1 MRTLRRPMFRMG
13 GSAGQGITSGLDK
26 PKRGLVDEP
35 GKYSQTLDDMKL
47 KDLGDSS
54 IGDLQRISQMS
65 RPKETYKDRD
75 DFLINLGLDLVSRPA
90 SSNII
95 STVGAAAKD
104 PFKQF
109 QAGQAKKQQSQAE
122 SESDLFKTLV
132 GAQAKIMG
140 SEGGG
145 KLFSKQQAADAVS
158 SLMGEWQKLRDRQEE
173 MDPRE
178 FEDEKAKIFGQIQQ
192 YQKENPA
199 LSSLFSDKDFTASVK
214 SKIKTSLKSSQ
225 KLMTVPNPEG
235 EGTIEITEAQYYADK
250 RNADKLQEEIGK
262 RFLEY
267 YNNMMMFGAGAVAKA
282 AEGGRIGYKRGMAV
296 VQDDERTN
304 YQNGM
309 TAMPAAGD
317 MMQATGDMGPQDDSA
332 PEELTNELT
341 FEELRQRLPQ
351 EIGDDIINLIL
362 SSAEAME
369 DFATIQTEDDIST
382 FNKKYGVNLVL
393 PSEG

>member
-13 GSAGQGITSGLDK
+13 GSANEGITSGLDK

-35 GKYSQTLDDMKL
+35 GKYSQSLEDIMQSADKIVQ
-47 KDLGDSS
+47 S
-54 IGDLQRISQMS
+54 R

-75 DFLINLGLDLVSRPA
+75 DFLINLGLDLVSRPP

-95 STVGAAAKD
+95 STIGQSAKG

-109 QAGQAKKQQSQAE
+109 QTAQATKRKTQAE
-122 SESDLFKTLV
+122 SESDLFNTLV
-132 GAQAKIMG
+132 GAGAKVMG
-140 SEGGG
+140 SEGGSQMFATRDKANDIESTMTTIFDLEKRQAEG
-145 KLFSKQQAADAVS
+145 EDVTQELEKKRARLRQISKADPIGQALLQQTEFVDKL
-158 SLMGEWQKLRDRQEE
+158 L
-173 MDPRE
+173 
-178 FEDEKAKIFGQIQQ
+178 KAI
-192 YQKENPA
+192 QKELMQEVIDDPNNPG
-199 LSSLFSDKDFTASVK
+199 
-214 SKIKTSLKSSQ
+214 SKIPKYIGGKSNLELLKESRRRFDLFFQTQPKTPDDR
-225 KLMTVPNPEG
+225 VPE
-235 EGTIEITEAQYYADK
+235 
-250 RNADKLQEEIGK
+250 
-262 RFLEY
+262 
-267 YNNMMMFGAGAVAKA
+267 

>member
-13 GSAGQGITSGLDK
+13 GSANEGITSGLDK
-26 PKRGLVDEP
+26 PKRGLVNEP
-35 GKYSQTLDDMKL
+35 GSYAGRDIMDSVPEIEKYMES
-47 KDLGDSS
+47 
-54 IGDLQRISQMS
+54 R

-75 DFLINLGLDLVSRPA
+75 DFLINLGLDMVSRSP
-90 SSNII
+90 SGNII
-95 STVGAAAKD
+95 STIGESAKG
-104 PFKQF
+104 PFKQY
-109 QAGQAKKQQSQAE
+109 QAGQAQKRKTQSE
-122 SESDLFKTLV
+122 SESDLFNTLI
-132 GAQAKIMG
+132 GAQGKALG
-140 SEGGG
+140 SEGAGNG
-145 KLFSKQQAADAVS
+145 WLKQWEFQQIPVLNKTIRDLGAKEKNGTISEQESLDLESARNQKSEIVEIDEITSNVIKNNKYLFD
-158 SLMGEWQKLRDRQEE
+158 
-173 MDPRE
+173 
-178 FEDEKAKIFGQIQQ
+178 DEKAR
-192 YQKENPA
+192 
-199 LSSLFSDKDFTASVK
+199 LFSADQQTDDPKYKNTKDLQLEIDA
-214 SKIKTSLKSSQ
+214 LKSLRQ
-225 KLMTVPNPEG
+225 
-235 EGTIEITEAQYYADK
+235 
-250 RNADKLQEEIGK
+250 R
-262 RFLEY
+262 
-267 YNNMMMFGAGAVAKA
+267 FGAAD
-282 AEGGRIGYKRGMAV
+282 GGRIGYKRGMAV

-351 EIGDDIINLIL
+351 EIGDDIVNLIL

>member
-1 MRTLRRPMFRMG
+1 MRTLKRPMFRMG
-13 GSAGQGITSGLDK
+13 GSANEGITSGLDK
-26 PKRGLVDEP
+26 PKRGLVNEP
-35 GKYSQTLDDMKL
+35 GSYAGKDIMDYVPEIEKYMES
-47 KDLGDSS
+47 
-54 IGDLQRISQMS
+54 R

-75 DFLINLGLDLVSRPA
+75 DFLINLGLDMVSRSP

-95 STVGAAAKD
+95 STIGESAKG
-104 PFKQF
+104 PFKQY
-109 QAGQAKKQQSQAE
+109 QAGQAQKRKTQAE
-122 SESDLFKTLV
+122 GESDLFNTLI
-132 GAQAKIMG
+132 GAQAKTLG
-140 SEGGG
+140 SESAG
-145 KLFSKQQAADAVS
+145 KGWLKQWEFEQIPVLNKKIQELGEKEKLGTISPEESLELQNARNQKSEIVQLDDITSNVIKNNKYLFDDEKDRLFNADQQSDSPKYKNKKDLQLEIDALKSLKQRFGAAD
-158 SLMGEWQKLRDRQEE
+158 
-173 MDPRE
+173 
-178 FEDEKAKIFGQIQQ
+178 
-192 YQKENPA
+192 
-199 LSSLFSDKDFTASVK
+199 
-214 SKIKTSLKSSQ
+214 
-225 KLMTVPNPEG
+225 
-235 EGTIEITEAQYYADK
+235 
-250 RNADKLQEEIGK
+250 
-262 RFLEY
+262 
-267 YNNMMMFGAGAVAKA
+267 
-282 AEGGRIGYKRGMAV
+282 GGRAGYKRGMAV